1 MGDPTR
7 VRLGPGKLKIAP
19 LGTTEPAT
27 LSAAWNVAWTD
38 IGYTEEGHAFT
49 VSPSFDPIP
58 VAEELMPLMYSATN
72 QEMRVEFAM
81 AEMGA
86 KNLSIALNG
95 GTITT
100 GTGIVT
106 FTPPAIGSE
115 VRTMLGWESLD
126 AKERWIF
133 RKCLQTGDVEFAR
146 RKAPDKTTIP
156 VSFMLEIVAG
166 GGAPFAA
173 IFDSTLLS

>member
-19 LGTTEPAT
+19 LGTTEPTT
-27 LSAAWNVAWTD
+27 LSAAWNASWLD

-49 VSPSFDPIP
+49 SSPSFDPVP
-58 VAEELMPLMYSATN
+58 VAEEIMPLQYAPTG

-86 KNLSIALNG
+86 KNLQTAFNG

-106 FTPPAIGSE
+106 FEPPALGSE
-115 VRTMLGWESLD
+115 TRVMLGWEALD
-126 AKERWIF
+126 AKERWVF

-166 GGAPFAA
+166 SSAPFKA